1 MNESAAREV
10 LLVRAVES
18 ADAEGK
24 LLTPGDLGHAGR
36 AAAELVRWRAAE
48 KGEPAAEEAFVAKRA
63 ELLVARIA
71 ERAPRPHRAFRALR
85 WRAWIGVAVPLV
97 ALAVGA
103 VAEHIADR
111 RHVNILAFPLLG
123 IIAWNFAVYA
133 WLMARAASARA
144 KPGRGDPGWLRRR
157 VAGVRSELAAR
168 ASGPLAGALAS
179 FVTEWA
185 RRSGPLVAARAGR
198 VLHLSAALLAFGA
211 IAGMYVRGLAFE
223 YRAGWESTFLDAN
236 AVHAIVKTFLLP
248 AAWLLGQALPGVE
261 QIAALRWDGAA
272 PGENAARWIHL
283 YATTVA
289 LAVVLPRLALAA
301 LAHSRERAFSN
312 RFPLSLEEP
321 YFRRVLGGWRER
333 PGNVR
338 VAAYAYTPPEA
349 AMERLRRLAARVFG
363 EDVRV
368 IAARPVAFG
377 EEDDVEVPAQAEPA
391 PPDLVIALFN
401 LGSTPE
407 IENHGVFLDALKGR
421 GANAFA
427 VIVDESPYRQRLGV
441 QAGAQA
447 RLSERRRSWSAFAQA
462 RGLRVVFADLS
473 AEDLAAA
480 GRELEMQLSTADALG

>member
-10 LLVRAVES
+10 LLVRAVEGADS
-18 ADAEGK
+18 AGK
-24 LLTPGDLGHAGR
+24 ILTPGDLAHAGR

-48 KGEPAAEEAFVAKRA
+48 KGEPATEEAFVAKRA

-71 ERAPRPHRAFRALR
+71 ERAPRPYRAFRSLR
-85 WRAWIGVAVPLV
+85 WRPWIGVAVPLI
-97 ALAVGA
+97 ALAIGA

-111 RHVNILAFPLLG
+111 RHVSILAFPLLG
-123 IIAWNFAVYA
+123 IVAWNLAVYA
-133 WLMARAASARA
+133 WLMARAAITRA
-144 KPGRGDPGWLRRR
+144 KPGSPDPGWLRRL

-168 ASGPLAGALAS
+168 APGPLAGRLAS
-179 FVTEWA
+179 FGTDWA

-236 AVHAIVKTFLLP
+236 AVHAIVEAFLLP

-272 PGENAARWIHL
+272 SGENAARWIHL
-283 YATTVA
+283 HATTVV
-289 LAVVLPRLALAA
+289 LAVLLPRLALAA
-301 LAHSRERAFSN
+301 LAYSRERAFSN

-338 VAAYAYTPPEA
+338 VAAYAYTPSEP
-349 AMERLRRLAARVFG
+349 AMERLRRLATRVLGEDARV
-363 EDVRV
+363 VAV
-368 IAARPVAFG
+368 RPVAFG
-377 EEDDVEVPAQAEPA
+377 EEDDIEVPAEAEPA

-407 IENHGVFLDALKGR
+407 IENHGVFLDALKAR
-421 GANAFA
+421 GGNAFA
-427 VIVDESPYRQRLGV
+427 VIVDESPYRRRLGA

-447 RLSERRRSWSAFAQA
+447 RLSERRRSWSAFAET
-462 RGLRVVFADLS
+462 RGLRVVFADLG
-473 AEDLAAA
+473 ADDLAAA
-480 GRELEMQLSTADALG
+480 GRELDMQLSTAGAPG